1 MPRSSA
7 TSNLRNLAASNV
19 LMDARMTRSY
29 IRVVRYIGN
38 KTRLRGFIR
47 RVLRRRGISAGR
59 AVDPFCGTASV
70 ARALKRWGFSV
81 VAADLMHYAYVFGR
95 AYVETAA
102 RPALRQGISI
112 NGTTAR
118 TLTSLA
124 RELNGLAPLEGFIH
138 QHFTPEGSAGAE
150 HGRMYFTPENAGR
163 IDAIRTW
170 LEDARQNDLVGD
182 DAFYLLLAALVEA
195 ADRVANTT
203 GVYAAFVKSWQ
214 SNARRP
220 LELRV
225 ENVIRGNS
233 CHAFQR
239 DAAELVAEQ
248 DPFQLLYLDPPYNSR
263 QYPGYY
269 HIPELIATGW
279 FAHTPVLRGKTG
291 LLPDQHQRSVWCSV
305 KRAEAALEELLAVAR
320 CRHVVMSYNTE
331 GIIPEVAIERLLKE
345 YGVRSTYQRYRRAYR
360 RYRSDADSKV
370 RNYKSDEVS
379 EILYCVS
386 R

>member
-1 MPRSSA
+1 M
-7 TSNLRNLAASNV
+7 
-19 LMDARMTRSY
+19 
-29 IRVVRYIGN
+29 RYIGN

-47 RVLRRRGISAGR
+47 RILRQRNIGTGR
-59 AVDPFCGTASV
+59 AVDPFSGTASV

-81 VAADLMHYAYVFGR
+81 VAADLMRYAYVFGR

-102 RPALRQGISI
+102 RPTLPNGLSI
-112 NGTTAR
+112 NGNSPR
-118 TLTSLA
+118 TLTQLA
-124 RELNGLAPLEGFIH
+124 SELNRLPPQHGFIH
-138 QHFTPEGSAGAE
+138 EHFTPEGQAGSE
-150 HGRMYFTPENAGR
+150 HGRMYFTPENAAR

-170 LEDARQNDLVGD
+170 LEEGRASSLLGD
-182 DAFYLLLAALVEA
+182 DTYYLLLAALVEA

-220 LELRV
+220 LELRI

-239 DAAELVAEQ
+239 DAGQVVAEQ
-248 DPFQLLYLDPPYNSR
+248 EPFELLYLDPPYNSR

-279 FAHTPVLRGKTG
+279 FEHTPVLRGKTG
-291 LLPDQHQRSVWCSV
+291 LLPDEHQRSVWCSV
-305 KRAEAALEELLAVAR
+305 KKAESALEELLSGAR
-320 CRHVVMSYNTE
+320 CRHVVLSYNTE
-331 GIIPEVAIERLLKE
+331 GIIAEPAIERLLKE

-360 RYRSDADSKV
+360 RYRSDADSPI
-370 RNYKSDEVS
+370 RNYKADEVH
-379 EILYCVS
+379 EVLYCVT